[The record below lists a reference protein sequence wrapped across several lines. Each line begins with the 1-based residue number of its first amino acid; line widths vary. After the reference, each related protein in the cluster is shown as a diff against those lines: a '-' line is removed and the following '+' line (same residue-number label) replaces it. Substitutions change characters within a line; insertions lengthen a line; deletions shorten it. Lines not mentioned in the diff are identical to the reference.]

1 MSFAPVDLMATLQV
15 TAANFS
21 RLFYIKTNDI
31 DNLSTENLSYGVLGN
46 ASLGVTNGV
55 NPFTNISYSNANIH
69 SGFANPALSYV
80 GNTSLNQDYV
90 RYTSKAITG
99 GYALSDLFNKEELLT
114 GVGVMDSMF
123 NASFATLLNNA
134 SGCENRSNDINAS
147 VAGYPYLLSCKTLID
162 SLVNDAIQGNMR
174 GQKFLSDL
182 KAQSDTYWVIFQ
194 PGDVM
199 ALRLTYSPQNE
210 AGNPAKKG
218 DQYLGVNPLYNR
230 SYKIYLRMT

>member
-1 MSFAPVDLMATLQV
+1 MSFAPVDLIATLQV

-21 RLFYIKTNDI
+21 RLFYLKTNDI
-31 DNLSTENLSYGVLGN
+31 DNLSTTNPSYGIIGTP
-46 ASLGVTNGV
+46 SLGVTNGV

-69 SGFANPALSYV
+69 SGFANPSLSYV
-80 GNTSLNQDYV
+80 GNTSLYQDYV
-90 RYTSKAITG
+90 RYTAKAITG
-99 GYALSDLFNKEELLT
+99 GYALSELFNKVELLK
-114 GVGVMDSMF
+114 GVGGMDPMF

-134 SGCENRSNDINAS
+134 SGCETMSNQINS
-147 VAGYPYLLSCKTLID
+147 GNSGYPYLISCKTLVD
-162 SLVNDAIQGNMR
+162 SLVNDAIQGNVR

-182 KAQSDTYWVIFQ
+182 KAQSGPYWVIFQ

-210 AGNPAKKG
+210 AGNPAKNG
-218 DQYLGVNPLYNR
+218 DHYLGVNPLYNR